1 MHVHTSKHIAK
12 FEMYTLL
19 CTNRINMTPHMQKK
33 YRNSNINKYN
43 NLNVIIV
50 TILRLNIIS
59 RSIMKI

>member
-1 MHVHTSKHIAK
+1 MAK

-19 CTNRINMTPHMQKK
+19 CTNRINMNTSHAKK
-33 YRNSNINKYN
+33 YRNFNINKYN

-59 RSIMKI
+59 RSTMKI